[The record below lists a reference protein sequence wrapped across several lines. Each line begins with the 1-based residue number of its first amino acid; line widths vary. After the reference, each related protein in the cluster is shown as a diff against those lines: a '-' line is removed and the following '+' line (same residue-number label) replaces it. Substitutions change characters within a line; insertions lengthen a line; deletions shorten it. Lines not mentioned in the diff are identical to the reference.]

1 MHHRGRLA
9 CCRPTMQSH
18 GVWIIWLILLPPFAP
33 YRQALPA
40 VSEVTAENHVQF
52 QGADKIVL
60 IAYLDESDSHNKG
73 IFNSFAESYRDDYMF
88 GLTTDPTAISQAGVT
103 PPAVVLYKTFDEGRN
118 DFTASFT
125 PQGLAEF
132 VHEHSVPLLDEI
144 SPENFATY
152 AEAGIPLA
160 YIFVPSD
167 DPERPALV
175 KSIEPVARDYK
186 GKINFVWIDTNKVCS
201 LALQM
206 L

>member
-1 MHHRGRLA
+1 M
-9 CCRPTMQSH
+9 
-18 GVWIIWLILLPPFAP
+18 
-33 YRQALPA
+33 
-40 VSEVTAENHVQF
+40 
-52 QGADKIVL
+52 

-88 GLTTDPTAISQAGVT
+88 GLTTDPTAISQAGVA

-125 PQGLAEF
+125 PQGLVEF

-201 LALQM
+201 LTLQV